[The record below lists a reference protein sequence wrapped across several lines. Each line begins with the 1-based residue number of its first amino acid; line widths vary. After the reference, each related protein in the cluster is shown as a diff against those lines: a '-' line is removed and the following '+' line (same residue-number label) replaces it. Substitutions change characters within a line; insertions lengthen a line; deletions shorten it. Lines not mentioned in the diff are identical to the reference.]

1 MRLMRTLLL
10 PAGLAGLMAMQSFAA
25 FAADS
30 IKIVVEGTYPP
41 WNTQTNDGK
50 LTGFDV
56 ELAQEVCK
64 RAELTCEFTAQV
76 WDSQIPS
83 LLEGKFDAMMT
94 VGPTPKRLKVM
105 TFSTPYAAT
114 PEAFAVLKGGSIAAL
129 SRADEKIKADDPSG
143 KSAVEEL
150 KAALKGKVVAVM
162 GSTSLQ
168 EFLETTFKGDI
179 EIRAYKSEPD
189 QLLDL
194 RNGRVDVVFDSS
206 AFLKAAALKPENQ
219 DISITG
225 PLVSA
230 GTLATTVCFGL
241 KPESTALKAKLDAA
255 IQAAAAD
262 GSIKALSMKWF
273 GFDVSP

>member
-1 MRLMRTLLL
+1 MTSTKRMLL
-10 PAGLAGLMAMQSFAA
+10 PAGLACLIALQSFAA
-25 FAADS
+25 FAAETV
-30 IKIVVEGTYPP
+30 KIVVEGTYPP

-64 RAELTCEFTAQV
+64 RAQLTCEFTAQV

-83 LLEGKFDAMMT
+83 LLQGKFDAMMT

-105 TFSTPYAAT
+105 AFSIPYAAT
-114 PEAFAVLKGGSIAAL
+114 PEAFAVLKGGSIVAL
-129 SRADEKIKADDPSG
+129 PFSGEKIKADEEAAKP
-143 KSAVEEL
+143 ALEEL
-150 KAALKGKVVAVM
+150 ETALQGKVVAVM

-168 EFLETTFKGDI
+168 EFLETYFKDAI

-189 QLLDL
+189 QLLDM

-219 DISITG
+219 DVLITG

-241 KPESTALKAKLDAA
+241 KPESTALKAKFDSA
-255 IQAAAAD
+255 IRSAAAD
-262 GSIKALSMKWF
+262 GTIKALSMKWF

>member
-1 MRLMRTLLL
+1 MTLTKMMLL
-10 PAGLAGLMAMQSFAA
+10 PAGLACLLAMQSFAA
-25 FAADS
+25 FAADAV
-30 IKIVVEGTYPP
+30 KIVVEGTYPP

-56 ELAQEVCK
+56 ELATEVCK
-64 RAELTCEFTAQV
+64 RAQLTCEFTGQV

-114 PEAFAVLKGGSIAAL
+114 PEAFAVLKGSSIGEL
-129 SRADEKIKADDPSG
+129 PHSGEKIKADDPAATA
-143 KSAVEEL
+143 AVD
-150 KAALKGKVVAVM
+150 ALKTALQGKVVAVM

-168 EFLETTFKGDI
+168 EFLETYFKDGI

-219 DISITG
+219 DILITG

-230 GTLATTVCFGL
+230 ETLATTVCFGL
-241 KPESTALKAKLDAA
+241 KPESTELKAKLDAG
-255 IQAAAAD
+255 IQSAAAD
-262 GSIKALSMKWF
+262 GTIKALSMKWF

>member
-1 MRLMRTLLL
+1 MVQNNRLWLWLCFALAAAMQVL
-10 PAGLAGLMAMQSFAA
+10 PASS
-25 FAADS
+25 ADT

-64 RAELTCEFTAQV
+64 RAELQCEITAQV

-105 TFSTPYAAT
+105 IFSTPYAAT
-114 PEAFAVLKGGSIAAL
+114 PLTFAVLKSGGVKELPHAGK
-129 SRADEKIKADDPSG
+129 KINADDPSAG
-143 KSAVEEL
+143 QAMEDV
-150 KAALKGKVVAVM
+150 KAALQGKKVGVM

-168 EFLETTFKGDI
+168 EFLEARFKDGV

-189 QLLDL
+189 QILDL
-194 RNGRVDVVFDSS
+194 KSGRIDIVFDSS
-206 AFLKAAALKPENQ
+206 AFLRGAVTKEGNQ
-219 DISITG
+219 DVVVTG
-225 PLVSA
+225 PLFSA
-230 GTLATTVCFGL
+230 KTLATTVCFGL
-241 KPESTALKAKLDAA
+241 RPDKTELKSKFDVA
-255 IQAAAAD
+255 INAAAAD
-262 GSIKALSMKWF
+262 GTIKALSQKWF